1 MNGGLLD
8 LVLVVATVLFAYS
21 GWRQGFVVGALSFI
35 GFLGGGLLG
44 AQSAPAIADLVEG
57 LPTALVAIVVVFAFA
72 TLGQLLLSRVGIH
85 LRHRVTN
92 KSARIADSAAGAG
105 VSAVSLL
112 LVAWLVGTA
121 VASSPF
127 TGLAAAVRHSEVLQQ
142 VDHAVPDS
150 ARRWFTDFRQLVS
163 DQGFPEVF
171 DDLAPTKVRP
181 VDPPDPRVLQ
191 SQAVAVSRR
200 ATLKVTGVAESCSR
214 RVEGT
219 GFVYAPERVMT
230 NAHVVAGV
238 RRPRVHVGDRRLEGR
253 VVVFDSGRDLAVIY
267 VPGLDIEPLA
277 FAGRASSGDQAIVA
291 GYPEDGPY
299 DPQPARVRGT
309 QVARGPDIYHER
321 TVNREVYVLR
331 ALVRPGNS
339 GGPLLAPDGRVY
351 GVVFAAAA
359 DRNDT
364 GYALTAKEAAGDA
377 RAGAT
382 ATRRVST
389 RHCD

>member
-44 AQSAPAIADLVEG
+44 AQSAPAIADMVEG
-57 LPTALVAIVVVFAFA
+57 LPSALVAIVVVFAFA
-72 TLGQLLLSRVGIH
+72 TLGQVLLSRVGIH

-92 KSARIADSAAGAG
+92 KSARLVDSAAGAG

-127 TGLAAAVRHSEVLQQ
+127 TGLAAAVRHSEVLQG
-142 VDHAVPDS
+142 VDQAVPDA

-163 DQGFPEVF
+163 DRGFPEVF
-171 DDLAPTKVRP
+171 DDLAPTKVQQ
-181 VDPPDPRVLQ
+181 VDPPDPAVLR
-191 SQAVAVSRR
+191 SRAVQVSAE

-238 RRPRVHVGDRRLEGR
+238 RNPRVQVGDRRLEGR
-253 VVVFDSGRDLAVIY
+253 VVLFDSSRDIAVIF
-267 VPGLDIEPLA
+267 VPGLEVAPLA
-277 FAGRASSGDQAIVA
+277 FAGEAKSGDPAVVA

-299 DPQPARVRGT
+299 DVQPARVRGT
-309 QVARGPDIYHER
+309 QVARGPDIYQER

-331 ALVRPGNS
+331 ARVRPGNS

-364 GYALTAKEAAGDA
+364 GYALTAKEVRSAAAAGA
-377 RAGAT
+377 AS
-382 ATRRVST
+382 TRRVST
-389 RHCD
+389 RQCD